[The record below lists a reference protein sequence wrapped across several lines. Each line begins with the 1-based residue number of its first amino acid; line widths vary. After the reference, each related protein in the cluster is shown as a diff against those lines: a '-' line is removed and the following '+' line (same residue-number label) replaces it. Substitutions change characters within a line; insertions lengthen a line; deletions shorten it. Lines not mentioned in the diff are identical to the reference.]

1 MTARNRLAGVAG
13 LLALFLS
20 VALLRDTEAR
30 LDQPAD
36 RDRFDVAS
44 VKPNKSG
51 GIPNVIGFFPGGRLT
66 ATNVALR
73 ELIRLAYDL
82 QPSQLVGGPDWIN
95 SSRFDVAA
103 RADVAGRPSLAMIRS
118 LLAERFQLTTHRET
132 RELPTYAL
140 VMARADRRLGPQF
153 RVSRVDCAGGA
164 TNPPADGRQYC
175 DSFVGAPP
183 RWFAA
188 GVTMAQLTLSLS
200 RQVRATV
207 VDQTELAGAFD
218 VELQWTPEGLPPRP
232 AGGAADQ
239 PMLLNGF
246 DVDPDG
252 PSIFTALQEQLGL
265 KLDSRRAPVEVL
277 VIDRVSTPSPD

>member
-1 MTARNRLAGVAG
+1 MNARNRLVGATG
-13 LLALFLS
+13 LLALFLT

-30 LDQPAD
+30 LDQPAG

-51 GIPNVIGFFPGGRLT
+51 GIPNAIGFFPGGRLT

-140 VMARADRRLGPQF
+140 VMARADRRLGPQLQM
-153 RVSRVDCAGGA
+153 SRVDCAGGA
-164 TNPPADGRQYC
+164 ASPPADGRQYC
-175 DSFVGAPP
+175 ESFVGAPP

-232 AGGAADQ
+232 AGAAADQ
-239 PMLLNGF
+239 PMRLNGF

-277 VIDRVSTPSPD
+277 VIDSVSTPSPD

>member
-1 MTARNRLAGVAG
+1 MNARNRLAGVAG
-13 LLALFLS
+13 LLAMILT
-20 VALLRDTEAR
+20 VALLGDTEAR

-51 GIPNVIGFFPGGRLT
+51 GIPNVIGLFPGGRLT

-140 VMARADRRLGPQF
+140 VMARADRRLGPRLQ
-153 RVSRVDCAGGA
+153 VSRVDCSRWGGESA
-164 TNPPADGRQYC
+164 RRRPA
-175 DSFVGAPP
+175 VL
-183 RWFAA
+183 RWFCWR
-188 GVTMAQLTLSLS
+188 S
-200 RQVRATV
+200 
-207 VDQTELAGAFD
+207 
-218 VELQWTPEGLPPRP
+218 P
-232 AGGAADQ
+232 ALVCRRRDDGAAHTQ
-239 PMLLNGF
+239 PVTSGQGN
-246 DVDPDG
+246 
-252 PSIFTALQEQLGL
+252 
-265 KLDSRRAPVEVL
+265 SRRS
-277 VIDRVSTPSPD
+277 DRVGWRLRR